1 MWCVIVFFFKQK
13 TAYDMRISDWS
24 SDVCSSDLAEAQ
36 HRAGHIERLPDGLS
50 LVADAEC
57 VTRGADHADLVDRG
71 IDRAQR
77 AALVQHQPDI
87 ARGAAWQA
95 GADGLGIRHLR
106 HLRRVDEACDREPP
120 RPGLERA
127 GDQFALVCRTTDM
140 WPRTE

>member
-71 IDRAQR
+71 IDRPQR
-77 AALVQHQPDI
+77 AALAPHQPDI
-87 ARGAAWQA
+87 ARGAAWPDRKRA
-95 GADGLGIRHLR
+95 AEGKSVSV
-106 HLRRVDEACDREPP
+106 RVDF
-120 RPGLERA
+120 G
-127 GDQFALVCRTTDM
+127 GCRILQTKTHSN
-140 WPRTE
+140 PTHHKTQ